1 MAISLLVY
9 VFMGESSRRSH
20 LERETREL
28 RAGEAEFVNTAPVS
42 STGS

>member
-1 MAISLLVY
+1 LVSLLVY
-9 VFMGESSRRSH
+9 VFMGEPSKRSH

-28 RAGEAEFVNTAPVS
+28 QAGEREFVNTAPVS